1 MNMTDSE
8 KILGFI
14 QELWNDFVQTRA
26 HFPYLTKSLIGAK
39 SFESPGFYKRYNNKL
54 VFVFEKPIDQ
64 SIINQNN
71 KVAHWIN
78 QSVLIRLAAILDG
91 ENIIKN
97 KSGIDQT
104 IEGSKQI
111 EILIK
116 LRNKF
121 AHSKGKY
128 NPSCKDNRKLLKEI
142 VDTFKLKD
150 IEYDDYPISID
161 TVIKP
166 IFDSTIFYI
175 KTKYQTAGV

>member
-1 MNMTDSE
+1 MTDPE
-8 KILGFI
+8 KTIAFI
-14 QELWNDFVQTRA
+14 QELWKDFVQTRA
-26 HFPYLTKSLIGAK
+26 HFPFLTSNLIGAK
-39 SFESPGFYKRYNNKL
+39 SFISTGFYKKYNNNL
-54 VFVFEKPIDQ
+54 VCMFEKPIDQ

-91 ENIIKN
+91 ENLIKN
-97 KSGIDQT
+97 KSGIDFT

-111 EILIK
+111 DILLK

-128 NPSCKDNRKLLKEI
+128 NHTNVDNKKLLRDIIE
-142 VDTFKLKD
+142 TFKLKD
-150 IEYDDYPISID
+150 IEYTDYPISID

-166 IFDSTIFYI
+166 IFDSTIQYI
-175 KTKYQTAGV
+175 KIKYQNN